1 MFISVVVFSI
11 FVVTF
16 AELVDEL
23 LEKEIH
29 HFDQIIIQWI
39 HSFRPDLT
47 PAMKFFTFFGSID
60 ALSLFLFIS
69 SVLMI
74 WKRKHWEAVFLIV
87 GIGAGGIFNLLLK
100 WIFQRQRPTFH
111 RLIEETGFSFP
122 SGHSMGSF
130 IFYGMLCMV
139 VIVFLESKPVKVSI
153 ILITIFL
160 IFMIGFSRIYLGV
173 HFPSDVL
180 AGYAA
185 GGAWLTI
192 CLMGLRI
199 ILETRGKNRS
209 YHSYWKK
216 W

>member
-1 MFISVVVFSI
+1 MIVFSI
-11 FVVTF
+11 CIVTF

-29 HFDQIIIQWI
+29 YFDQTVIQWI
-39 HSFRPDLT
+39 HSFRPYLT
-47 PAMKFFTFFGSID
+47 SIMKFFTFFGSID
-60 ALSLFLFIS
+60 ALCLFLLIS
-69 SVLMI
+69 SSLMI
-74 WKRKHWEAVFLIV
+74 WKRKHWEAIFLII
-87 GIGAGGIFNLLLK
+87 GIGGGGIFNLLLK
-100 WIFQRQRPTFH
+100 WLFQRQRPTFH

-139 VIVFLESKPVKVSI
+139 LIVFIESIPAKASI
-153 ILITIFL
+153 ILITVFL
-160 IFMIGFSRIYLGV
+160 IFMIGLSRIYLGV

-192 CLMGLRI
+192 CLLGLRFI
-199 ILETRGKNRS
+199 SEIRDNNRS
-209 YHSYWKK
+209 YHSTPKVK
-216 W
+216 